1 MGDGMTDKTATINF
15 GGEPKAQVQLI
26 DRENGERAVNLYNKN
41 GIPICSTPFHG
52 DDDKGYAIGQALF
65 EGYIAGW
72 TNCQIAIGKGV
83 TKALYDIQDNM
94 KI

>member
-1 MGDGMTDKTATINF
+1 MEDKTATISF
-15 GGEPKAQVQLI
+15 GGEPKAQVQI
-26 DRENGERAVNLYNKN
+26 INRDRERVVNLYTRS
-41 GIPICSTPFHG
+41 GTLVCSTPFQG

-72 TNCQIAIGKGV
+72 NNCQVAIGRGV